1 MESEISPDGTS
12 ERPAKRRMPFLLD
25 ADRMPVFLYVPN
37 IIGYLRYITLVLA
50 MLEVILFLTI
60 WPRVG
65 EFSDTEVFLVTEQ
78 QSSTEESEIFDP
90 GPREFFPRGR
100 RILTP
105 RPLSTWNMCLDKV
118 CYLLDKNTYG
128 HTIPTWRIPS
138 YPFGQ

>member
-100 RILTP
+100 RILTHS
-105 RPLSTWNMCLDKV
+105 STSFDLEHV
-118 CYLLDKNTYG
+118 
-128 HTIPTWRIPS
+128 S
-138 YPFGQ
+138 